1 VVLANRRL
9 KCRACGFGGSTE
21 LVHLVVVSV
30 SLEKI
35 LYRLPFT
42 TPLSGRLF
50 GPSGL
55 CIWYFNT
62 LETGEGGLE
71 QMLRLFGETARDSGK
86 GHCTT
91 SKETSV
97 SLDKPF
103 ASSGKKVGAKDLNK
117 KG

>member
-1 VVLANRRL
+1 
-9 KCRACGFGGSTE
+9 
-21 LVHLVVVSV
+21 
-30 SLEKI
+30 
-35 LYRLPFT
+35 
-42 TPLSGRLF
+42 
-50 GPSGL
+50 
-55 CIWYFNT
+55 

-71 QMLRLFGETARDSGK
+71 QMLQLFGETARDSGK

-91 SKETSV
+91 SKETFV